1 MSRQP
6 GSVDRGSALGVIGNR
21 LAATLSWL
29 LTVGWE
35 TILASLAVM
44 ATAKI
49 MESLGVGDGKTIEV
63 VALVAVAILIVGGGV
78 VGFDLIMKMQT
89 VITVVTGALTI
100 GYFALTFRQV
110 DLAAIGQLPT
120 GSTQAF
126 VGALVFMMT
135 GFGLG
140 WVNVAADYSRY
151 LPRDASSGGVVA
163 WTAFGGAVAPLVLL
177 GYGLLLAGSNQEL
190 RRGISADPIGELTTI
205 LPTWYLV
212 PFGLVAILGLVGGTV
227 LDIYSSGLA
236 LIAAGVPIPRP
247 LAAGIDGLI
256 MIAGTVYIVFGSSD
270 FFDIFQQFLI
280 TLGVPIAAW
289 AGIMLADV
297 ALRRRP
303 YAEADLF
310 DRRGRYGAVPPVPMA
325 IMLAGT
331 AVGWGFIINNLP
343 EAKFLNWLGYL
354 MDLVGGKTGA
364 WSGSNLGVLFALVI
378 GFVGA
383 LALTRGRVRAQ
394 EALDQAGPPT
404 PVGLPTPTQ
413 REEAP

>member
-1 MSRQP
+1 M
-6 GSVDRGSALGVIGNR
+6 DRGSALGVIGNR